1 MFTKHEQADAFTV
14 EVTVRNFKPVA
25 PFVVRWQRPL
35 MRPDESLDP
44 ARLKL
49 AGGRPKRHTVEALLR
64 LLGDQSLG
72 TAEWQKLAQ
81 TESGM
86 PKSTFY
92 SLLAEVRKLE
102 VAIQSN
108 VNSRWQRV
116 CSDRSGKSGQSGQS
130 EN

>member
-25 PFVVRWQRPL
+25 PFVVRWQYPL

-64 LLGDQSLG
+64 LLGDQSLS
-72 TAEWQKLAQ
+72 TVEWQKHAQ

-86 PKSTFY
+86 PEHF
-92 SLLAEVRKLE
+92 LLPFTGSPKT
-102 VAIQSN
+102 
-108 VNSRWQRV
+108 
-116 CSDRSGKSGQSGQS
+116 RSGHSKQRKQQMAKGLQ
-130 EN
+130 

>member
-1 MFTKHEQADAFTV
+1 MGRLWFY
-14 EVTVRNFKPVA
+14 RPVA
-25 PFVVRWQRPL
+25 PFVVRWQYPL

-64 LLGDQSLG
+64 LLGDQSLS

-92 SLLAEVRKLE
+92 SLLPQVRNLE
-102 VAIQSN
+102 LAIQSN
-108 VNSRWQRV
+108 VNSRWQRL
-116 CSDRSGKSGQSGQS
+116 CSDKSGKSGKS